1 MSYGREFVAFT
12 GAHYRLGDS
21 MAHEAAQS
29 SQDSSII
36 VESSDEEVEQRDE
49 ARCPM
54 VIDVIEAL
62 EEWSRLSHS
71 AASWMYHVLPNVPHH
86 ESTRSFRVAVEEYCE
101 EAIGFSSYLDAIIT
115 EHLHG
120 GSVNVHAEMLK
131 AEVTKVK
138 LEIGWDELKAEFD
151 AMKERKDEDEIQQSQ
166 DVLHESQD
174 RTWPP
179 LQMNPPR
186 DATKRKRND

>member
-1 MSYGREFVAFT
+1 MPSGREFVAFT

-36 VESSDEEVEQRDE
+36 VESSDEEVEQ
-49 ARCPM
+49 PTS
-54 VIDVIEAL
+54 VICVIEAL

-115 EHLHG
+115 QHLHG
-120 GSVNVHAEMLK
+120 GSVNVQTELIK

-138 LEIGWDELKAEFD
+138 LEVGWDELKEEFD
-151 AMKERKDEDEIQQSQ
+151 AMKERTDEDEIQQSQ
-166 DVLHESQD
+166 DELHESQD